1 MYQPLSG
8 SSVVSTV
15 VVGAVRSILMPPT
28 VVVVSLPA
36 LSATVADAERSS
48 PSPVIVASPG
58 AAPSRPERASEAVQ
72 CTVTS
77 PLYQPSAFGSEVAAP
92 LSDGAVLSML
102 MPATVS
108 LPVLPA
114 ASVAVPVTDWFSPS
128 PSVFGAVKVVDAREA
143 VRRPGRTP

>member
-1 MYQPLSG
+1 M
-8 SSVVSTV
+8 STV

-28 VVVVSLPA
+28 VFVVSLPA

-58 AAPSRPERASEAVQ
+58 AAAARPERASEAVQ

-77 PLYQPSAFGSEVAAP
+77 PLYQPAAFGSEVAAP
-92 LSDGAVLSML
+92 LSDGAVLSMS

-108 LPVLPA
+108 LAGVAGGVGRGARDGLVLDPRR
-114 ASVAVPVTDWFSPS
+114 ASSAP
-128 PSVFGAVKVVDAREA
+128 
-143 VRRPGRTP
+143 